1 MRRVPRLGRRAG
13 GGYAEP
19 MRALLSM
26 LFGVILLAAAPPA
39 AASQD
44 DARLDGLFARLQA
57 ESDSVEA
64 DEVAAQIWKIWTR
77 HGAPEVD
84 RIMALGIVAMNTG
97 DLGRALQ
104 AFDVVVNLAPEFAEG
119 WNKRATVFF
128 YLKNYEASI
137 GDIRRTLALEPR
149 HFGALSG
156 LGLVTT
162 ELGED
167 KAALRAFESAL
178 EVNPH
183 MDHARRRVQELRAK
197 IKGKRI

>member
-1 MRRVPRLGRRAG
+1 MRF
-13 GGYAEP
+13 
-19 MRALLSM
+19 LLSI
-26 LFGVILLAAAPPA
+26 LFGVMLLSAALPA
-39 AASQD
+39 AAGQD
-44 DARLDGLFARLQA
+44 DARLDKLFARLQRT
-57 ESDSVEA
+57 SDSTEA
-64 DEVAAQIWKIWTR
+64 DKVAAQIWNIWTR
-77 HGAPEVD
+77 HGTEEVD
-84 RIMALGIVAMNTG
+84 LVMAHGIVAMNTG

-128 YLKNYEASI
+128 YMRNYEASI
-137 GDIRRTLALEPR
+137 GDIQRTLALEPR

-162 ELGED
+162 ELGDDE
-167 KAALRAFESAL
+167 AALKAFESAL

-183 MDHARRRVQELRAK
+183 MPHTRQRIKELRTK

>member
-1 MRRVPRLGRRAG
+1 
-13 GGYAEP
+13 

-26 LFGVILLAAAPPA
+26 LFGVIIFSVAFSAAAE
-39 AASQD
+39 QD
-44 DARLDGLFARLQA
+44 DTRLDTLFARLQTT
-57 ESDSVEA
+57 SDSTEA
-64 DEVAAQIWKIWTR
+64 DEVAAQIWTIWTR
-77 HGAPEVD
+77 HGTEEVD
-84 RIMALGIVAMNTG
+84 LVMAHGIVAMNTG

-104 AFDVVVNLAPEFAEG
+104 AFNVVVNLAPDFAEG

-137 GDIRRTLALEPR
+137 DDIRRTLALEPR

-162 ELGED
+162 ALGDDE
-167 KAALRAFESAL
+167 AALKAFESAL

-183 MDHARRRVQELRAK
+183 LRHTRQRIKELRAK